1 MKKYLFLAL
10 MTFVMVG
17 FVSCKKDTDLSG
29 TKWKAT
35 QTETIEG
42 VTLTVE
48 TVIEFTSE
56 TDGKLTSSA
65 MSMTYTETFTYT
77 YDGKGKGTMTGK
89 DEQGV
94 SVTTDFTIDGDDLTL
109 KTTDEETGAPITI
122 VFKKQ

>member
-17 FVSCKKDTDLSG
+17 FVSCEKDTDLSG

-65 MSMTYTETFTYT
+65 MSMTYAETFTYT

>member
-1 MKKYLFLAL
+1 

-35 QTETIEG
+35 MTQSYGGTTITAES
-42 VTLTVE
+42 
-48 TVIEFTSE
+48 VIEFTSATE
-56 TDGKLTSSA
+56 GKVTTTA
-65 MSMTYTETFTYT
+65 MGMTTNKPFTYT

-89 DEQGV
+89 NENGV
-94 SVTTDFTIDGDDLTL
+94 SETTDFTIDGDELSFSAV
-109 KTTDEETGAPITI
+109 DEETGTQYTI